1 MNYISNK
8 VQGQELM
15 FHIEMER
22 NGQNLAFNV
31 VCAQSDLEIP
41 ELISQYLEMLDS
53 PPAVQAHQQR
63 IAELKQKLA
72 ESDFKFNVDYDD
84 QDTPEW
90 NQLKA
95 DRQAWRDEVRELEAL

>member
-1 MNYISNK
+1 MITVDQNK
-8 VQGQELM
+8 
-15 FHIEMER
+15 
-22 NGQNLAFNV
+22 LAKLNT
-31 VCAQSDLEIP
+31 QK
-41 ELISQYLEMLDS
+41 
-53 PPAVQAHQQR
+53 R

-95 DRQAWRDEVRELEAL
+95 DRQAWREEIRQLEAL